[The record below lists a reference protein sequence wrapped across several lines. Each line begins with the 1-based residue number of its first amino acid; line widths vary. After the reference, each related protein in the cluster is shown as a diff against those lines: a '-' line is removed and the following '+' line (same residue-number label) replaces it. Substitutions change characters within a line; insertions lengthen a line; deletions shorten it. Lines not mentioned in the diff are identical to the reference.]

1 MVAPIKKQGLT
12 YVKMMATK
20 LTSLVSPLLLKRC
33 SPDRMSNKQ
42 GILEKF
48 RMLKRDRRCLH
59 CDK

>member
-1 MVAPIKKQGLT
+1 MVAPIKEQGLT

-20 LTSLVSPLLLKRC
+20 LTSLVSLLLVKGF

-42 GILEKF
+42 GILEKL

-59 CDK
+59 YR

>member
-1 MVAPIKKQGLT
+1 MVAPIKEQGLT

-20 LTSLVSPLLLKRC
+20 LTSLVSLLLVKGF

-42 GILEKF
+42 GTLEKL

-59 CDK
+59 CR